1 MDISII
7 IGARV
12 ARARW
17 AVGIVIGGFSI
28 GMVVT
33 ANAAEWIFQPAI
45 DLVSIYDDNVELVTG
60 PHQSTSG
67 YILAPKFN
75 LKRNTETS
83 KVDIDTYAARTDYQR
98 GSVPDRTESAVFLK
112 SQNQTSERATLGL
125 DGELR
130 RDSLFERI
138 DQGRGVG
145 DLRDVDIGLSTSTR
159 VRRTYR
165 AASPYFNWLL
175 TERSAVRVG
184 YRLTDVGFSDTGGT
198 SLVDY
203 KEHYVNGTYSRQLSE
218 QNSASLAAN
227 VIRYRPQGS
236 NAESDTTQLLVGLER
251 KFTEATRG
259 TIAVGGSK
267 TTQTQSGVEDRS
279 SGVVLRAGIEQKSD
293 ISQLET
299 VLSRDVAPSGIGRSL
314 RTDQL
319 RVRWLRKTSPTVD
332 FVLQAQLIRTN
343 VLEGT
348 DPTVDREYLELEP
361 QFRWHWLEHWAVS
374 GGYRFRRQQY
384 DADAN
389 SADSNAV
396 FLGLT
401 YAL

>member
-1 MDISII
+1 MNISII
-7 IGARV
+7 NAGG
-12 ARARW
+12 ARARV
-17 AVGIVIGGFSI
+17 VGSFFIGSFSV
-28 GMVVT
+28 GMVAV
-33 ANAAEWIFQPAI
+33 ANAAEWIFQPSV
-45 DLVSIYDDNVELVTG
+45 DLASIYDDNVELVTG

-83 KVDIDTYAARTDYQR
+83 KVDIDAYAARTDYQR
-98 GSVPDRTESAVFLK
+98 GTVEDRTESAAFLK
-112 SQNQTSERATLGL
+112 SHNQISERATLGL

-130 RDSLFERI
+130 RDTLFERLN
-138 DQGRGVG
+138 QGTGVG
-145 DLRDVDIGLSTSTR
+145 DLRDVDIGLSSSTR
-159 VRRTYR
+159 VRRTYTT
-165 AASPYFNWLL
+165 ANPYFNWLL
-175 TERSAVRVG
+175 TENSAVRVG
-184 YRLTDVGFSDTGGT
+184 YRLTDVGFSNVGGT
-198 SLVDY
+198 GLVDY
-203 KEHYVNGTYSRQLSE
+203 KEHLVNGTYTRQLSE
-218 QNSASLAAN
+218 KNSGSLAAN
-227 VIRYRPQGS
+227 VIRYRPQGA
-236 NAESDTTQLLVGLER
+236 NAESDTMQLLVGLER
-251 KFTEATRG
+251 NFTEAVRG
-259 TIAVGGSK
+259 SIAVGGSE
-267 TTQTQSGVEDRS
+267 TTQTQAGIEEST
-279 SGVVLRAGIEQKSD
+279 SGVVLRAGLEQKSE

-319 RVRWLRKTSPTVD
+319 RIRWLRKTSPTVD
-332 FVLQAQLIRTN
+332 FVLQAQAIRTH

-348 DPTVDREYLELEP
+348 DPTIDRRYLELEP

-374 GGYRFRRQQY
+374 GGYRFRRQKF